1 MKRIKLLSMLVLLCM
16 ATVTLAAEIPSSFSN
31 VVKGTKNGVVNI
43 STTKIVKQKFYPDF
57 FGDEFFKK
65 FFGDEF
71 KEFYGPKEFKSSSL
85 GSGFIVDAK
94 DGYIVTNN
102 HVVDGADEI
111 VVKLS
116 DKHEFKAK
124 IVGTDPLTDLALLKI
139 DPGSVQLQ
147 QLPLGDSDTTEVGDW
162 VLAIGN
168 PFGLE
173 WSVTAGIISAK
184 GRLLGEGPYDNFM
197 QTDASINPGNSGGPL
212 VNLKGEVIGIN
223 TAIIPTGQGLGFAI
237 PVNMLKDIYEN
248 LKKGKVVRGWLGVVV
263 QPLDEKLAKSFGLK
277 ETEGALI
284 ADVVEG
290 DPADRAGIK
299 AGDVVIEVNGKK
311 IADHRELTAMIGR
324 MSPGEIVKLTIIR
337 NGQRKVINVKLGE
350 RKEESLASRPSMG
363 KGESPVVVESLTPQ
377 EKSSLGISYGV
388 KVVNIDVNS
397 NAYAAGLRNGDVIV
411 WINRNNVDKPETFYK
426 TYNSIPKGQV
436 VALKIISQY
445 GSRFIAFDKD

>member
-1 MKRIKLLSMLVLLCM
+1 MKKLNVVIFLALLCVSFSSF
-16 ATVTLAAEIPSSFSN
+16 AVEIPYSFSD

-43 STTKIVKQKFYPDF
+43 STTKTVKRRFVPDF
-57 FGDEFFKK
+57 FNDEFFKR

-71 KEFYGPKEFKSSSL
+71 KEFYGPREFKSSSL
-85 GSGFIVDAK
+85 GSGFIVDAN

-111 VVKLS
+111 IVKLS

-139 DPGSVQLQ
+139 DPGSVRLQ
-147 QLPLGDSDTTEVGDW
+147 QLALGDSDATEVGDW

-212 VNLKGEVIGIN
+212 VNLKGEVVGIN

-237 PVNMLKDIYEN
+237 PVNMFKDIYEN
-248 LKKGKVVRGWLGVVV
+248 LKKGKVIRGWLGVVV
-263 QPLDEKLAKSFGLK
+263 QPLDEKLAESFGLK
-277 ETEGALI
+277 GTEGALI

-290 DPADRAGIK
+290 DPADKAGIK
-299 AGDVVIEVNGKK
+299 AGDIVVEVNGKK
-311 IADHRELTAMIGR
+311 ITDHRQLTNMIGK
-324 MSPGEIVKLTIIR
+324 MKPGEVAKLTIIR
-337 NGQRKVINVKLGE
+337 EGKRKSIKVTLGE
-350 RKEESLASRPSMG
+350 RKEESLASMPSKG
-363 KGESPVVVESLTPQ
+363 KGESPVVVEALTPQ
-377 EKSSLGISYGV
+377 EKSALGVSNGV
-388 KVVNIDVNS
+388 KVVNIDKNS
-397 NAYAAGLRNGDVIV
+397 NAYAAGLREGDVIV
-411 WINRNNVDKPETFYK
+411 WINRNEVTRPEVFYK
-426 TYNSIPKGQV
+426 TYNAIPKGQV
-436 VALKIISQY
+436 VALKIISRH